1 MEVFMRYALFG
12 ATGLYVSRIALGT
25 MTFGGAGNPLW
36 GGIGGLDAAAADHVL
51 GTALDAGVNLV
62 DTADAYADGEGEE
75 MLGKILGARR
85 NDVIVATKVS
95 ARVGSGPNDVGA
107 SRYHVMRSLEG
118 SLRRLRTDHVDLYQV
133 HGFDFLTPIEE
144 TLGALDDA
152 VRQGKVRYIGAS
164 NFAARQILKALGVS
178 AREGLARFISH
189 QCYYSLVGRDVEH
202 EILPAAREE
211 GLAFLSFAPLAAGLL
226 SGKFDRHGTT
236 DDQARRAKFDWPP
249 VDKERAYDAVDVL
262 RKVAARRAITVAQ
275 AALAWNLAQP
285 GVTAAIVGARRP
297 EQLQES
303 LGAADVDLTAE
314 DLAEIGAATAPAVA
328 YPAWIQQQAAG
339 ERVP

>member
-1 MEVFMRYALFG
+1 M
-12 ATGLYVSRIALGT
+12 
-25 MTFGGAGNPLW
+25 
-36 GGIGGLDAAAADHVL
+36 
-51 GTALDAGVNLV
+51 
-62 DTADAYADGEGEE
+62 
-75 MLGKILGARR
+75 
-85 NDVIVATKVS
+85 
-95 ARVGSGPNDVGA
+95 
-107 SRYHVMRSLEG
+107 
-118 SLRRLRTDHVDLYQV
+118 
-133 HGFDFLTPIEE
+133 
-144 TLGALDDA
+144 
-152 VRQGKVRYIGAS
+152 RQGKVRYIGAS

-178 AREGLARFISH
+178 AREGLARFISN

-226 SGKFDRHGTT
+226 SGKLDRGLRI
-236 DDQARRAKFDWPP
+236 DQARRAKFDWPP

-262 RKVAARRAITVAQ
+262 PKVAARRAITVAQ

-314 DLAEIGAATAPAVA
+314 DLAEIGAATAPAMA
-328 YPAWIQQQAAG
+328 YPAWRQQQAADL
-339 ERVP
+339 RVR